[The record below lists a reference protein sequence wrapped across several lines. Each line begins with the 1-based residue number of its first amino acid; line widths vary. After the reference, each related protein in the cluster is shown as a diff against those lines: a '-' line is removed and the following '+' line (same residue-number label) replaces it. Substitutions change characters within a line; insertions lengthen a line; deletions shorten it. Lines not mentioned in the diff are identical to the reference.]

1 MQNSNSNLNTGRFLR
16 LIAISSVEMLLS
28 IPFSTWVL
36 VQNSQ
41 VMVHSQ
47 SWADTHYQFS
57 RIVYASI
64 NTRSVGAETYALQN
78 FARWI
83 PVFTAFLYFA
93 FFGMQEEAMSGYTSA
108 WEALSRTMG
117 RVARYL
123 TPSTSRFYR
132 DSCWSCCS
140 PSLPSQRNSSQ
151 PHINPPQLSK
161 LGTSVASPSEMGWS
175 RDIGYGD
182 KEFGLAEDAKDAEE
196 VFSRS
201 RITVT
206 VERQVV

>member
-78 FARWI
+78 FARWF

-123 TPSTSRFYR
+123 TPSTS
-132 DSCWSCCS
+132 
-140 PSLPSQRNSSQ
+140 Q
-151 PHINPPQLSK
+151 
-161 LGTSVASPSEMGWS
+161 
-175 RDIGYGD
+175 
-182 KEFGLAEDAKDAEE
+182 
-196 VFSRS
+196 
-201 RITVT
+201 
-206 VERQVV
+206 